1 MKRIAVALSFWLG
14 CSGSSV
20 SPSARPSV
28 SPLVAPTDRAA
39 PAAPTT
45 VCYAGVSSA
54 GDHKARTIARRTV
67 DPAARQIVED
77 VSHSEPGADGTKSFH
92 VVMDVDGDHFT
103 MKETGGAFTGT
114 GTLVGEPWQWTSW
127 TSISKISEA
136 GVEVES
142 RDELTSTGIQ
152 ATKQVRKDGKV
163 VTTAVE
169 QLAAFDCAEWDAAMA
184 ELTAPVL
191 GQALCD
197 HACRNYA
204 TLMYWST
211 ADAEI
216 ARLPPGSRD
225 EARQQKAA
233 ALGPKLEAGVP
244 ACVTQCLESHN
255 LAQVACMDRAT
266 SVPALRACVAQ

>member
-1 MKRIAVALSFWLG
+1 MKRLAIMLSCGLG
-14 CSGSSV
+14 CSGTSVSSSV
-20 SPSARPSV
+20 AHP
-28 SPLVAPTDRAA
+28 VAPVEHSA

-54 GDHKARTIARRTV
+54 GDHKVRTIARRTV

-77 VSHSEPGADGTKSFH
+77 VSHNETGTYGTKRFH
-92 VVMDVDGDHFT
+92 VVMNVDGDHFT
-103 MKETGGAFTGT
+103 MKEASGAFTGT
-114 GTLVGEPWQWTSW
+114 GTLVGAPWQWTSW
-127 TSISKISEA
+127 TSISQVPEA

-142 RDELTSTGIQ
+142 RDELTPTGIQ
-152 ATKQVRKDGKV
+152 ATKQIRKDGKV

-169 QLAAFDCAEWDAAMA
+169 QLAAFDCAEWDAAEA
-184 ELTAPVL
+184 ALAAPVL
-191 GQALCD
+191 DQALCD

-204 TLMYWST
+204 TVMYWST

-216 ARLPPGSRD
+216 ARLPPEARD
-225 EARQQKAA
+225 EARKQKAA

-244 ACVTQCLESHN
+244 ACATQCLESHN

-266 SVPALRACVAQ
+266 SAPALRVCFAQ

>member
-14 CSGSSV
+14 CSGPSIPPSV
-20 SPSARPSV
+20 SPSAPPPV
-28 SPLVAPTDRAA
+28 DRAV

-54 GDHKARTIARRTV
+54 GDHQARTIARRTV

-77 VSHSEPGADGTKSFH
+77 VSHSETGTYGTRRFH
-92 VVMDVDGDHFT
+92 VVMNVDGDHFT
-103 MKETGGAFTGT
+103 MKEAGGAFTGT
-114 GTLVGEPWQWTSW
+114 GTLVGEPWRWTSW
-127 TSISKISEA
+127 TSVSQVPEA

-142 RDELTSTGIQ
+142 RDELTPTGIQ
-152 ATKQVRKDGKV
+152 ATKQIRKDGKV

-169 QLAAFDCAEWDAAMA
+169 RLEAFDCAEWDTAEA
-184 ELTAPVL
+184 ELAAPVL
-191 GQALCD
+191 DEALCD
-197 HACRNYA
+197 HACRDYA
-204 TLMYWST
+204 TVMYWST

-216 ARLPPGSRD
+216 ARLSPEAHD
-225 EARQQKAA
+225 EARKQKAA
-233 ALGPKLEAGVP
+233 ALGPKLEAGIP

-266 SVPALRACVAQ
+266 SAPALRACVAP